1 MKLST
6 KSRYGARAMVDL
18 AQHYGKGPIKIH
30 EISGRQDVS
39 EYYLQQILS
48 TLSKANLVNSTAGSH
63 GGFSLA
69 ASPEKIT
76 LLEILEV
83 LEGSLSLVNCVES
96 PHQCDRSD
104 TCCTRW
110 AWCMVSDQLKS
121 ALKGITLEQLVKKQK
136 VVAA

>member
-18 AQHYGKGPIKIH
+18 AVYFGKGPIKVH
-30 EISGRQDVS
+30 EISHRQDVS

-48 TLSKANLVNSTAGSH
+48 TLCKANLVLSTAGAH

-69 ASPEKIT
+69 MPPDKIT

-83 LEGSLSLVNCVES
+83 LEGSLSFVACVEA
-96 PHQCDRSD
+96 PHQCERADG
-104 TCCTRW
+104 CATRL
-110 AWCMVSDQLKS
+110 AWCMVSENMKDTLRK
-121 ALKGITLEQLVKKQK
+121 ITLEQLVKKHK
-136 VVAA
+136 ARVV